1 MNRPAPF
8 SKSSLPY
15 FWTGAVA
22 VDVETVVVDVTTGAA
37 TGAGAAAGACG
48 AFWQA
53 ARAKRPVKASM
64 ETRNFFILYL
74 LD

>member
-1 MNRPAPF
+1 MAVE
-8 SKSSLPY
+8 
-15 FWTGAVA
+15 TAGAV
-22 VDVETVVVDVTTGAA
+22 VVEVETVVVEVETLAAGA
-37 TGAGAAAGACG
+37 AGAAAGACG

-53 ARAKRPVKASM
+53 ARAMSPVKVSI